1 MFKRA
6 MFITSLCM
14 AAIGSLWLVKLIYLS
29 SEDRIKYQK
38 LLHAGRAIAKATKS
52 EQTHQ
57 TRGGV
62 RKDLWLSQ
70 QDRTRLHHRI
80 DSKSSVLTLLPIGDK
95 VDIIENLQQ
104 IKCWMQDKLY
114 AQGNVAMQQMRFFEA
129 DQGIYQHSTQRFA
142 ANSVILSLFGF
153 EGCSFPLRSIRLKH
167 SCAASHKMSRF
178 LLQVKQLSFKLR
190 NLKRL
195 SRRNKRKNHDLS
207 TFKLYHSLYGSSG

>member
-14 AAIGSLWLVKLIYLS
+14 AAIGSLWLAKLIYLS

-142 ANSVILSLFGF
+142 ANSVILSLFRVPGIQLPTAIDPSKAF
-153 EGCSFPLRSIRLKH
+153 LRGIAEDVSFSIAGK
-167 SCAASHKMSRF
+167 ATQFQAQKF
-178 LLQVKQLSFKLR
+178 KATLSSQQEEKP
-190 NLKRL
+190 
-195 SRRNKRKNHDLS
+195 
-207 TFKLYHSLYGSSG
+207 